1 MFKKINRIY
10 QLQNFKD
17 IINLLEG
24 LEYFPFYGTLLGLV
38 RENNI
43 LEMDDDIDILIN
55 KKHRKKLISIIEKYQ
70 GVKLDLKSWPNNCS
84 KHLLQATRKVNG
96 IDTYIDFYL
105 YDFKSKDDFVTDKW
119 NIEGRWEEE
128 NMHLKIPKELIFP
141 LKKKEIK
148 NFVTCNIPNKEVDVI
163 KFLFGDRWMF
173 PLIKNLDYYLTI
185 ENNKPKVVLNPDRI
199 GMF

>member
-70 GVKLDLKSWPNNCS
+70 GVKLDLNSWPNNCS

-141 LKKKEIK
+141 LKKK
-148 NFVTCNIPNKEVDVI
+148 
-163 KFLFGDRWMF
+163 
-173 PLIKNLDYYLTI
+173 
-185 ENNKPKVVLNPDRI
+185 
-199 GMF
+199 